1 MINMIDFDNLTAD
14 SIHQLLTVSG
24 TEKERLFER
33 ARKTREQYFGNNLQM
48 RAVIELSNYCD
59 CNCCYCGMRK
69 DNTELS
75 RNRLLFEETKPV
87 IQEIYNLGIRRI
99 ILQSGQDSAYPL
111 DELCKIISYAR
122 ELGIENVIICFG
134 VMQPEDYQKLLTA
147 GATGYIMKF
156 ETSNP
161 VLYKMIK
168 PKSILE
174 DRLEN
179 IRLLKTLGY
188 HIGSGN
194 ICGLPKQTTQ
204 DLTDDVL
211 LLKDLKV
218 DMASVAPFISNK
230 QSPYKDF
237 PNGDIDITL
246 NIIAIMRIVLKD
258 VLIPSISAM
267 ETAQSGAQL
276 EGYKAD
282 ANVITINMT
291 PVHIREKY
299 LIYDGKRKIT
309 SFEFA
314 RNIANTLGLNLNIEN
329 NLS

>member
-1 MINMIDFDNLTAD
+1 MPDFNNLTAD
-14 SIHQLLTVSG
+14 EIYQLLTVTG
-24 TEKERLFER
+24 FERERLFEC
-33 ARKTREQYFGNNLQM
+33 AREIRKKYFGDNLQL
-48 RAVIELSNYCD
+48 RAVIEIANYCD

-75 RNRLLFEETKPV
+75 RNRLFFEDTKPV
-87 IQEIYNLGIRRI
+87 IKQIFDLGIRRM
-99 ILQSGQDSAYPL
+99 ILQSGQDAAYPL
-111 DELCKIISYAR
+111 DELCRIISFAR
-122 ELGIENVIICFG
+122 ETGIEKVILCFG
-134 VMQPEDYQKLLTA
+134 VMQEEAYRKLFQA
-147 GATGYIMKF
+147 GATGYILKF

-168 PKSILE
+168 PNDTLE
-174 DRLEN
+174 VRLEN
-179 IRLLKTLGY
+179 IRLLKQLGY
-188 HIGSGN
+188 TIGSGN
-194 ICGLPKQTTQ
+194 ICGLPKQTNQ
-204 DLTDDVL
+204 DLADDIM

-237 PNGDIDITL
+237 PNGNIDITL
-246 NIIAIMRIVLKD
+246 NMIALMRIVLKD
-258 VLIPSISAM
+258 ALIPSISAM

-276 EGYKAD
+276 EGYKAG

-309 SFEFA
+309 SLEFA
-314 RNIANTLGLNLNIEN
+314 KNIANTLGLKLNIDR
-329 NLS
+329 